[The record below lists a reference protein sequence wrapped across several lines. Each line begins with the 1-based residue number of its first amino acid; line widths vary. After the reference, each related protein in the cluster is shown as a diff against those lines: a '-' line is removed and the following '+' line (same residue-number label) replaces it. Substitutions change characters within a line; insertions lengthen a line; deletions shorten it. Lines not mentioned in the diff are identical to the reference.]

1 MRCKKAAFSKFAFAL
16 ILCDFVRPPVAWVSP
31 CPSWICYWLVVG
43 CGPNM
48 QCRQHIS
55 EMAGRLASAGDG
67 NKPDGVGWTLFTC
80 LFWAWASCPIL
91 YSAILLYILKV
102 PRPNLWSE
110 FGSWWEICKEWH
122 IMESAVP
129 GCPESYD
136 HDTRVQHHGQPN
148 GRQGLWRDSC
158 VIWGAVQ
165 LTALIRDE

>member
-1 MRCKKAAFSKFAFAL
+1 MR
-16 ILCDFVRPPVAWVSP
+16 CDFVRPPVAWVSP

-43 CGPNM
+43 WKPNM

-55 EMAGRLASAGDG
+55 EMAGRLAGCG
-67 NKPDGVGWTLFTC
+67 RWKYVGWALFAC
-80 LFWAWASCPIL
+80 LFWVCVFCPV
-91 YSAILLYILKV
+91 LYIIIYCCTFSRYLDQTCG
-102 PRPNLWSE
+102 WSEEVKQVLGE
-110 FGSWWEICKEWH
+110 FGSWWETCKEWH

-148 GRQGLWRDSC
+148 GRRGLSRDSW